1 MYRDAFKN
9 YLQTHGY
16 ASFDLKAVLFDMD
29 GVLFDSM
36 PAHAES
42 WHTVMKRHGL
52 RLDREEA
59 YLHEGRTGAGTIHIV
74 SRRERGRDATPE
86 EIEAIYADKVA
97 EFNKHP
103 QPERMPGAWEVL
115 NQIKTDGLKII
126 LVTGSGQKSLLERL
140 NRSFPHIFLKELMV
154 TAFDVT
160 EGKPSPEPY
169 LTGLKKGRLQPNE
182 GIVVENAPL
191 GVQAASSAGIF
202 TLAVN
207 TGPLPDRVLWDSGAN
222 VLFRSMVELS
232 EQWKTF
238 RDELTTNHKV
248 Y

>member
-1 MYRDAFKN
+1 
-9 YLQTHGY
+9 
-16 ASFDLKAVLFDMD
+16 
-29 GVLFDSM
+29 
-36 PAHAES
+36 
-42 WHTVMKRHGL
+42 
-52 RLDREEA
+52 
-59 YLHEGRTGAGTIHIV
+59 
-74 SRRERGRDATPE
+74 
-86 EIEAIYADKVA
+86 
-97 EFNKHP
+97 
-103 QPERMPGAWEVL
+103 
-115 NQIKTDGLKII
+115 
-126 LVTGSGQKSLLERL
+126 
-140 NRSFPHIFLKELMV
+140 MV

-207 TGPLPDRVLWDSGAN
+207 TGPLPNRILWDSGAN